1 MTFQEMIESLYN
13 LTGDELR
20 ALAWEAL
27 LISDGPDRVPDE
39 MPSEDGPILVETIDG
54 LLVDEVAG
62 PVERRGFAITAKDGW
77 ETGINTM
84 PDTPIKEK

>member
-27 LISDGPDRVPDE
+27 LISDGPDAVHKPN
-39 MPSEDGPILVETIDG
+39 EDGQVRVDTVDG
-54 LLVDEVAG
+54 ILVDEVAG
-62 PVERRGFAITAKDGW
+62 PVERRGFVITAKDGW